1 MKMNQLEELLSD
13 LVAINSINPDLVP
26 GAPGEAALAHYIAN
40 WLERAGLE
48 VQLDPSIPE
57 RPNVV
62 GIACGTGGG
71 KTLLLNGH
79 MDTVGI
85 AGMAQPHQPGIRDGR
100 LCGRGAYDMKAGVAA
115 CMLAVAAAK
124 QQRLRGDVIFTAV
137 IDEEYAGRG
146 TMAIA
151 ERYRA
156 DAAIV
161 AEPTELQLIVAHKGF
176 VWLEIETLGVA
187 AHGSRPDLGVDAIAN
202 MGRVLVELQRLDQ
215 RLRAHPAHAL
225 LGSGSVHASLIA
237 GGQEL
242 SSYPERCILS
252 VERRTVPGE
261 SPEHVE
267 AELQAIVE
275 ALRRAD
281 PAFQAVVRRGL
292 DRAPLDTPAEATVAP
307 ALARVAERVLRRSPA
322 IAGAP
327 YWTDAATLWAA
338 GIPTVLFGPTGA
350 GAHATEEWVDL
361 ASVGACAE
369 IYLATAVEICR

>member
-1 MKMNQLEELLSD
+1 MNQLEELLGD

-40 WLERAGLE
+40 WLERSGLE
-48 VQLDPSIPE
+48 VQLDTSVPE

-62 GIACGTGGG
+62 GIARGAGGG
-71 KTLLLNGH
+71 KALLLNGH
-79 MDTVGI
+79 MDTVGV
-85 AGMAQPHQPGIRDGR
+85 AGMAQPHQPTIRDGR
-100 LCGRGAYDMKAGVAA
+100 LYGRGAYDMKAGVAA
-115 CMLAVAAAK
+115 CMLAVAAAR
-124 QQRLRGDVIFTAV
+124 QQHLRGDVIFTAV

-161 AEPTELQLIVAHKGF
+161 AEPTELELIVAHKGF

-215 RLRAHPAHAL
+215 ELRTHARHPL
-225 LGSGSVHASLIA
+225 LGSGSLHASLIA

-252 VERRTVPGE
+252 VERRTLPGE
-261 SPEHVE
+261 TPERVE
-267 AELQAIVE
+267 AELQAIIDM
-275 ALRRAD
+275 LRRAD
-281 PAFQAVVRRGL
+281 PAFQALVRRGL
-292 DRAPLDTPAEATVAP
+292 GRAPLETPAEAAVAP
-307 ALARVAERVLRRSPA
+307 AVARAAERVLGRAPA

-338 GIPTVLFGPTGA
+338 GIPTVLFGPVGA
-350 GAHATEEWVDL
+350 GAHAAEEWVDL

-369 IYLATAVEICR
+369 IYLAAAVEICS